1 MRVAAVV
8 IMVVG
13 LLLAVY
19 DSAVVAPEYA
29 QRYRESQSASKNSD
43 GPKPDHRKLEAVHDT
58 ARKMAYGALGA
69 AIVALAL
76 GGATSKEEGPPF
88 ATIVAGSVI
97 TILLVVYMQLNASV
111 L

>member
-1 MRVAAVV
+1 MKVAALVV
-8 IMVVG
+8 MVIG

-19 DSAVVAPEYA
+19 DSAVIAPDYA
-29 QRYRESQSASKNSD
+29 KQYQASKA
-43 GPKPDHRKLEAVHDT
+43 PDAKIDAAKLQAVRDA
-58 ARKMAYGALGA
+58 ARTYAYMALGA

-76 GGATSKEEGPPF
+76 GGATSKKDGPPY

-97 TILLVVYMQLNASV
+97 TIFLVVYMQLNASV